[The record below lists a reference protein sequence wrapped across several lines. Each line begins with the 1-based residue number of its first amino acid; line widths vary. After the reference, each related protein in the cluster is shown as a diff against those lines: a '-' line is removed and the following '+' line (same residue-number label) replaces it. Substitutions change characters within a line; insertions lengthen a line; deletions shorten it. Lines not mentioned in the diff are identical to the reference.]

1 MKRTGSTLASRWS
14 GARASG
20 APGRRGPRV
29 AGACAIGFLV
39 ALFSLGADAR
49 ESPEQRFDRGAK
61 ELVDSNFD
69 AAIVDFE
76 FLADRGYQH
85 PDVSYNR
92 GLAYAKRARTKD
104 ELPGDLGRA
113 AAAFEES
120 LLMRAGDRDVES
132 ALDAVRAEVA
142 RRRSRRAKD
151 DLVVRPSLDR
161 VLVTLTTERNW
172 SYCAMA
178 SSLLLAIGL
187 LLRKKKAGP
196 IHVAGSVLA
205 PIAALGL
212 AAFVPLLVA
221 SRWLKEHRRPG
232 VVVAGETSFVDEK
245 GRAIPNQNPIPEASR
260 VEVGDPKGDTV
271 FVRWGA
277 SEGYVPMRAVRV
289 LRP

>member
-1 MKRTGSTLASRWS
+1 MADRRRTGVREAF
-14 GARASG
+14 
-20 APGRRGPRV
+20 V
-29 AGACAIGFLV
+29 AIIALMLV
-39 ALFSLGADAR
+39 AATASDVAVAR
-49 ESPEQRFDRGAK
+49 ESPEQRFDRGTK
-61 ELVDSNFD
+61 ELLASDFD
-69 AAIVDFE
+69 QAIVDFE
-76 FLADRGYQH
+76 YLADRGYAH

-104 ELPGDLGRA
+104 EQPGDLGRA

-120 LLMRAGDRDVES
+120 LLMRAQDREVEA

-161 VLVTLTTERNW
+161 VLVGLTSERNW
-172 SYCAMA
+172 AYCAMG
-178 SSLLLAIGL
+178 SSLLLAFGL
-187 LLRKKKAGP
+187 LLRRKKTGP

-212 AAFVPLLVA
+212 LAFTPLLFG

-232 VVVAGETSFVDEK
+232 VVVASETSFVDDQ
-245 GRAIPNQNPIPEASR
+245 GRSIPSQNPIPEGSR
-260 VEVGDPKGDTV
+260 VEVDTTARGDTV

-277 SEGYVPMRAVRV
+277 NEGYVPMRAVRV

>member
-1 MKRTGSTLASRWS
+1 MTSRV
-14 GARASG
+14 RQFLYD
-20 APGRRGPRV
+20 GPRARFLLGLSVV
-29 AGACAIGFLV
+29 AMIAASAASV
-39 ALFSLGADAR
+39 ATAK

-61 ELVDSNFD
+61 ELLASDFD
-69 AAIVDFE
+69 QSIVDFE
-76 FLADRGYQH
+76 FLADRGFAH

-104 ELPGDLGRA
+104 EQTGDLGRA

-120 LLMRAGDRDVES
+120 LLMRPADREVEG
-132 ALDAVRAEVA
+132 ALDAVRAEIA

-172 SYCAMA
+172 AYCAMG

-187 LLRKKKAGP
+187 LLRKKKTGP

-205 PIAALGL
+205 PIAALGMC
-212 AAFVPLLVA
+212 AFTPLLLA
-221 SRWLKEHRRPG
+221 SRWLKEHRQPG
-232 VVVAGETSFVDEK
+232 VIVVSETSFVDEK
-245 GRAIPNQNPIPEASR
+245 GRAIPNQNPIPEGSR
-260 VEVGDPKGDTV
+260 VEVESQTKGDTV

-277 SEGYVPMRAVRV
+277 SEGQVPLRAVRV
-289 LRP
+289 LKP